1 MTFHYMLMACQ
12 AVYSRR
18 LMEQLSDTGMTW
30 GQPKVLDYLEDHDG
44 ASQREIA
51 AHCYIEPASLTSVL
65 NGMETKG
72 LIERRRMNG
81 DRRSY
86 HIYLTETGREHQRRV
101 GEAFMKVEADTF
113 SEMSKEKTERFMELF
128 EELYE
133 RLTTEQR
140 KTEKEE

>member
-12 AVYSRR
+12 AVYSRK
-18 LMEQLSDTGMTW
+18 LMEQLSDTGMTS

-86 HIYLTETGREHQRRV
+86 HIYLTETGRGQQNRV
-101 GEAFMKVEADTF
+101 REAFRKVEADAF
-113 SEMSKEKTERFMELF
+113 SEMSGENAERFMELF

-133 RLTTEQR
+133 CLTKEQ
-140 KTEKEE
+140 KKKEKEE